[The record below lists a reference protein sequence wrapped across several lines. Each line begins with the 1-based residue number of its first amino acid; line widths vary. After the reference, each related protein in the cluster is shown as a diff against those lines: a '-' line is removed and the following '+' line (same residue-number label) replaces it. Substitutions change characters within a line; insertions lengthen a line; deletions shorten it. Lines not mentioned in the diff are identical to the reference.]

1 MKNKLHS
8 IAFAFGLTIAI
19 SGTMTSGSHAGEKIN
34 NPIGVVELFTS
45 QGCSSCPP
53 ADKALSKLIEEGK
66 VIALS
71 YHVDYWDYLGWKDTL
86 SSKASTTRQYRY
98 ADTLKRR
105 GVYTPQAIIN
115 GRDHLVGSNYKGIK
129 ARVSTFDATEQG
141 LAIPLSISANG
152 DELNIS
158 IGAGSGK
165 ANIVAVYFDNENV
178 VDIKRGENTGEKITY
193 HHSVTD
199 IQTIG
204 MWNGSAQN
212 LKLPASVVQKAKKG
226 GAAILLQTI
235 TKEGTPGSILG
246 AASYK
251 S

>member
-8 IAFAFGLTIAI
+8 IAIAFGLTVAVA
-19 SGTMTSGSHAGEKIN
+19 GGVQAGEEIN
-34 NPIGVVELFTS
+34 NPVGVVELFTS

-98 ADTLKRR
+98 ADSLKRR

-115 GRDHLVGSNYKGIK
+115 GRDHLVGSNYDGIK
-129 ARVSTFDATEQG
+129 ARVSTFDATEKG
-141 LAIPLSISANG
+141 LAVPLSISADG

-158 IGAGSGK
+158 IGAGTGK
-165 ANIVAVYFDNENV
+165 ANIVAVYFDNENI
-178 VDIKRGENTGEKITY
+178 VDIKRGENTGKKIAY

-204 MWNGSAQN
+204 MWDGKAQEIR
-212 LKLPASVVQKAKKG
+212 LPASLIEKAKKG
-226 GAAILLQTI
+226 GCAILLQSFT
-235 TKEGTPGSILG
+235 EDGTPSYILG

>member
-8 IAFAFGLTIAI
+8 ISLAFGLTIAI
-19 SGTMTSGSHAGEKIN
+19 TGALSSSVQAGEEIS
-34 NPIGVVELFTS
+34 NPVGVVELFTS

-71 YHVDYWDYLGWKDTL
+71 YHVDYWNYLGWKDTL
-86 SSKASTTRQYRY
+86 SSEASTTRQYNY
-98 ADTLKRR
+98 ADSLKRR

-115 GRDHLVGSNYKGIK
+115 GRDHLVGSDYDAIK
-129 ARVSTFDATEQG
+129 SRVATFDETEKG
-141 LAIPLSISANG
+141 LPVPLSISAHG

-158 IGAGSGK
+158 IGAGTGK
-165 ANIVAVYFDNENV
+165 ANIVAVYFDNENI
-178 VDIKRGENTGEKITY
+178 VDIKRGENNGKKIAY

-204 MWNGSAQN
+204 MWDGKAQE
-212 LKLPASVVQKAKKG
+212 LRLPASLIAKANKG
-226 GAAILLQTI
+226 GCAILLQSFTEDG
-235 TKEGTPGSILG
+235 KPSYILG

>member
-8 IAFAFGLTIAI
+8 IAIAFGLTMAVA
-19 SGTMTSGSHAGEKIN
+19 GGVQAGEENN

-53 ADKALSKLIEEGK
+53 ADEALAKLIEEGK

-86 SSKASTTRQYRY
+86 SSKASTDRQYRY
-98 ADTLKRR
+98 ADSLKRR
-105 GVYTPQAIIN
+105 GVYTPQAIVN
-115 GRDHLVGSNYKGIK
+115 GRAHFVGSSYNKIK
-129 ARVSTFDATEQG
+129 ASVSKFDATEKG
-141 LAIPLSISANG
+141 LPVPLSITAHD
-152 DELNIS
+152 DELKIS
-158 IGAGSGK
+158 IGAGAGK
-165 ANIVAVYFDNENV
+165 ANIIAVYFDNENV
-178 VDIKRGENTGEKITY
+178 VDIKRGENTGKKITY

-204 MWNGSAQN
+204 MWDGTAQE
-212 LKLPASVVQKAKKG
+212 LKLPAALLAKVKKG
-226 GAAILLQTI
+226 GCAILLQSI
-235 TKEGTPGSILG
+235 TDTGTPSYILG

>member
-1 MKNKLHS
+1 MKNKLQS
-8 IAFAFGLTIAI
+8 IAIAFGLTMAV
-19 SGTMTSGSHAGEKIN
+19 TGSVQAEGIN
-34 NPIGVVELFTS
+34 NPVGVVELFTS

-53 ADKALSKLIEEGK
+53 ADEALAKLIEEGK

-86 SSKASTTRQYRY
+86 SSAASTERQYRY

-105 GVYTPQAIIN
+105 GVYTPQAIVN
-115 GRDHLVGSNYKGIK
+115 GRAHFVGSSYNKIK
-129 ARVSTFDATEQG
+129 KSVSTFDATEKG
-141 LAIPLSISANG
+141 MAVPLTISADG

-158 IGAGSGK
+158 IGTGNGK
-165 ANIVAVYFDNENV
+165 ANIVAVYFDNENI
-178 VDIKRGENTGEKITY
+178 VDIKRGENTGRKITY

-204 MWNGSAQN
+204 MWDGSAQN
-212 LKLPASVVQKAKKG
+212 LKLPASVVEKAQKN
-226 GAAILLQTI
+226 GAAILLQTM
-235 TKEGTPGSILG
+235 TDEGTPGTILG